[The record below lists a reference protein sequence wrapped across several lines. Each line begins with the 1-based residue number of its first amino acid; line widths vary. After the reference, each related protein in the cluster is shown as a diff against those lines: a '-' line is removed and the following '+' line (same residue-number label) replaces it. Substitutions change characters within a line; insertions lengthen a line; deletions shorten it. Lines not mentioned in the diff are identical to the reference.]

1 MNYPVQPN
9 NIGKTRNITSIDG
22 VRMSF
27 IVEDEIVL
35 PQGDG
40 SKLIYF
46 QKFRWTHD
54 DSLEY
59 RFTYYMLG
67 VKAGRKGK
75 WVFGQY
81 SLMLPAG
88 DLAALLRE
96 ARARGW
102 DGI

>member
-1 MNYPVQPN
+1 
-9 NIGKTRNITSIDG
+9 
-22 VRMSF
+22 MSF

-54 DSLEY
+54 NSVEY
-59 RFTYYMLG
+59 RLTYYMIG
-67 VKAGRKGK
+67 VKSGRRGK

-81 SLMLPAG
+81 SLMLPA
-88 DLAALLRE
+88 LELSSLLKE

-102 DGI
+102 QGV